1 MKKLRGNYIIP
12 DQQMLRPNSGPA
24 EHIKIGIKYLSQNF
38 EIEPFAV
45 GKAYE
50 QTASNEQK
58 SSKAHIIKYAGNG
71 LLGILRDVK
80 LLIKNHLHF
89 RSYYKGLK
97 AQNPDFVF
105 ERAEYL
111 NYNGLI
117 ASRMLKIPHFYEVNW
132 VFFKG
137 IRQFY
142 HSWFN
147 PIAKRLEEWAYNSS
161 THCFFIGNSNK
172 FLNLKGINWE
182 IIQNGI
188 PLSVVLEHENRI
200 HSFDDKI
207 HCCVVAKLM
216 PHHRFDILT
225 ESLKKVEKPEAL
237 HFHFIGYE
245 FDKALKE
252 VPKNIAYTFHGSV
265 PREELTDQLADYH
278 IGVISGGQHYYSF
291 MKLYQYAAVK
301 LMVICPELENLVNT
315 FTKEEILFFE
325 NEEADALAQRLNE
338 VIENKDLIPAYG
350 QAVYD
355 RVKKDFT
362 WDTIFDNISERI
374 LTYLN
379 LDKAEYLNT
388 HKRTEKI
395 LEEKE

>member
-1 MKKLRGNYIIP
+1 MKKLRAYYIIP

-24 EHIKIGIKYLSQNF
+24 EHIKIGIKYLSRNF
-38 EIEPFAV
+38 EIESFAP
-45 GKAYE
+45 GKEYV
-50 QTASNEQK
+50 QTADNEAK
-58 SSKAHIIKYAGNG
+58 SSKAHIIKYAKNG
-71 LLGILRDVK
+71 LIGILRDLKALV
-80 LLIKNHLHF
+80 KNHRYFL
-89 RSYYKGLK
+89 SYYKTLK
-97 AQNPDFVF
+97 SQRPDFVF

-117 ASRMLKIPHFYEVNW
+117 ASKFLRIPHFYEVNW
-132 VFFKG
+132 VFFRG
-137 IRQFY
+137 VRQFY

-161 THCFFIGNSNK
+161 THCFFIGNQNK
-172 FLNLKGINWE
+172 FLKLKNQNWE

-188 PLSVVLEHENRI
+188 PLAAMQNHESRI
-200 HSFDDKI
+200 HKMEDKI

-225 ESLKKVEKPEAL
+225 EALKKISDPSAL

-245 FDKALKE
+245 FDEALKE
-252 VPKNIAYTFHGSV
+252 VPENIAYTFHGSV
-265 PREELTDQLADYH
+265 HRDELTDQMAEYH
-278 IGVISGGQHYYSF
+278 IGVISGGPHYSSF

-315 FTKEEILFFE
+315 FEEDEILFFR
-325 NEEADALAQRLNE
+325 NEDADALAQKLNQ
-338 VIENKDLIPAYG
+338 VIENKSLIAAYG
-350 QAVYD
+350 QSIYD

-374 LTYLN
+374 VGYLDVN
-379 LDKAEYLNT
+379 QPNTRVEKEKA
-388 HKRTEKI
+388 EKI